1 LVLNATTGVV
11 SGTPTKV
18 ESTSTVVEFRKTSTG
33 ELAPTQT
40 LLITVKEAASPTI
53 ATVSLTA
60 GTRTHAYSLRLL
72 ANGNPAGTWS
82 VDQLP
87 AGLTLN
93 ATTGVISGTP
103 TAIGDTAVAI
113 NFTQASTGLPAAQRT
128 IGLHIANGPIPVITT
143 SALPNGTRIS
153 PYSFTLAASGGPGTW
168 TASPL
173 PTGLSLNSSSGAIT
187 GTPTDLQ
194 TVNVTIGFDGGGQL
208 ASSVTLSLQVV
219 QAAAPVISTSTLP
232 AGIIGVAGYS
242 TTLTA
247 AGNPVGTWT
256 ASPLPAGLSLDA
268 ATGIISGTPTASGTT
283 AVVIGFTQ
291 TTTGV
296 AAVPKT
302 INLVVAA
309 VISTVSLPDG
319 TRTLA
324 YPSTTVHAV
333 GDPAG
338 AWTATNLPAGLAIS
352 TAGVITG
359 TPTAVGT
366 KTVTLKFTQTA
377 NGGAPQVTQDVSLA
391 INEVAAPNITTTSLN
406 PATVNVVYTGATPA
420 VTTTGPPTG
429 TWSATGLPA
438 GTSIAGSTG
447 VISGTPTASGTY
459 AVVLKFTQTSSG
471 LFDTANLNLL
481 VNAAITTAS
490 LPAGTRT
497 LAYPS
502 TTVHAVGDPAG
513 AWTATNLPAGLA
525 ISTAGVIT
533 GTPTAVGTKTV
544 TLKFTQTANGGA
556 PQVTQDVSLAINE
569 VAAPNITTTSL
580 NPATVNVAYTG
591 ATPAVTTTG
600 PPAGTWSATGL
611 PAGTSIAGSTGVISG
626 TPTASGTYAVV
637 LKFTQT
643 SSSLFGTANLNL
655 LVNADITTASLPA
668 GTRTIAYSTTVKAAG
683 DPTGTWAAT
692 NLPAGLSI
700 STAGVITGTPTAVG
714 TKTVTLTF
722 TQTSSGG
729 APAVSQNDTLVINE
743 VSGPNITTTSLNPA
757 TVNVAYTGAAPAV
770 TTTGDGTGVW
780 SATGLPAGLGIAGD
794 TGVISGTPTASGTY
808 AVVLKFT
815 QTSSGLFDTANLSLV
830 VNADIT
836 TSSLPDGTRTVAY
849 PSTTVHAAGDPAGTW
864 AATNLPAG
872 LAISAAGVITGT
884 PTVLGTKTVTL
895 KFTQT
900 ANGGA
905 PQVTQDVSLAINEA
919 ASPTISTTS
928 LPSGQRLVAY
938 SGDVNATGNP
948 AGTWSATGL
957 PAGLSLDTSTGAIT
971 GTPTAAG
978 DVGDDVVTF
987 TFTQSSTGLAANKDL
1002 TIHLAEAAAPVITTS
1017 ALPDGTVGAA
1027 YDQSA
1032 TATGPGDAAGT
1043 WSITG
1048 LPPGLDFNP
1057 STGEITGTPTTNAV
1071 YPVTLNFTQTNSG
1084 LAATPVQLNLTI
1096 NP

>member
-309 VISTVSLPDG
+309 VISTVSLPD
-319 TRTLA
+319 
-324 YPSTTVHAV
+324 
-333 GDPAG
+333 
-338 AWTATNLPAGLAIS
+338 
-352 TAGVITG
+352 
-359 TPTAVGT
+359 
-366 KTVTLKFTQTA
+366 
-377 NGGAPQVTQDVSLA
+377 
-391 INEVAAPNITTTSLN
+391 
-406 PATVNVVYTGATPA
+406 
-420 VTTTGPPTG
+420 
-429 TWSATGLPA
+429 
-438 GTSIAGSTG
+438 
-447 VISGTPTASGTY
+447 
-459 AVVLKFTQTSSG
+459 
-471 LFDTANLNLL
+471 
-481 VNAAITTAS
+481 
-490 LPAGTRT
+490 GTRT